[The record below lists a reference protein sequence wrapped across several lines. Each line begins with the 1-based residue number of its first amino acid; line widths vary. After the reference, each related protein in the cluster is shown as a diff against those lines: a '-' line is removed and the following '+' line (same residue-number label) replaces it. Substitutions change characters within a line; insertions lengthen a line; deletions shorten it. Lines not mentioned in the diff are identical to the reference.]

1 MELLRECLLNKMPV
15 NQGDA
20 AGQWRWRLEDA
31 LIKSKI
37 LLLTGNTALHWAA
50 RAGHMDIIS
59 ALLAV
64 PQVAWVPQYHWLSNS
79 GNPLLEVDIIDF
91 WLFDYWSETALC
103 PLALPTVSIWTN
115 LRSNRNRGN
124 GQWQKML
131 FFQVQLNTSNK
142 LGETPI
148 KTAAM
153 AGKVNQFQT
162 TIQLSRGPLWTIE
175 LNLKPWLPGRLSLYQ
190 FLFQPGAVQK
200 LLEAGAKTDS
210 LGKVTDPEVR
220 HNIISKSYSHK
231 NVWQFSLCNRIFWQR
246 RCRLFLLCRLIL
258 IMLSHTHAPTRHR
271 RRRRRTQ
278 NCYF

>member
-20 AGQWRWRLEDA
+20 AGQWRWRLGDA

-64 PQVAWVPQYHWLSNS
+64 PQVAWVPQYHWLSTS

-91 WLFDYWSETALC
+91 WLFDYWSETAFC

-115 LRSNRNRGN
+115 LRSNQNRGN

-231 NVWQFSLCNRIFWQR
+231 NVWQFSLCNTIFWQR
-246 RCRLFLLCRLIL
+246 RCRLFLFMSFDINHVVAHSC
-258 IMLSHTHAPTRHR
+258 SYKT
-271 RRRRRTQ
+271 
-278 NCYF
+278 